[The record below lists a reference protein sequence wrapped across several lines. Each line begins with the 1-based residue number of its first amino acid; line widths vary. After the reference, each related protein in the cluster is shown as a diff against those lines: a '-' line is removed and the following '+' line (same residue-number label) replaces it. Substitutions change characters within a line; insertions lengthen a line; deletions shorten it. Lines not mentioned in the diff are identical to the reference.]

1 MTARKAF
8 IDSNVLLYLLSADTA
23 KADRAEAIV
32 QAGGRISVQ
41 VLNEITNVAR
51 RKLAM
56 SWSEV
61 NEVVRLI
68 QSLCP
73 VEPLTVE
80 THDKG
85 RQIAERYGFSVYD
98 AMIIAAAL
106 LSGCETL
113 YSEDMQ
119 DGMLIEEEGLRVRN
133 PFAAGLSLGAV

>member
-1 MTARKAF
+1 MPDHKAF
-8 IDSNVLLYLLSADTA
+8 IDSNVLLYLLSADA
-23 KADRAEAIV
+23 EKADRAEAIV

-41 VLNEITNVAR
+41 VLNEITSVAR

-56 SWSEV
+56 PWTEV
-61 NEVVRLI
+61 NEVVTLI

-73 VEPLTVE
+73 VEALTLG

-98 AMIIAAAL
+98 AMIVAAAL
-106 LSGCETL
+106 LSDCKIL

-119 DGMLIEEEGLRVRN
+119 DGMLIEQGLRICN
-133 PFAAGLSLGAV
+133 PFAEAPFSGAA

>member
-1 MTARKAF
+1 MTARRAF

-23 KADRAEAIV
+23 KADRAEAVV

-56 SWSEV
+56 PWPEV
-61 NEVVRLI
+61 SEVVRLI

-80 THDKG
+80 THEKG

-106 LSGCETL
+106 LSDCEIL

-119 DGMLIEEEGLRVRN
+119 DGMLIEEGLRVRN
-133 PFAAGLSLGAV
+133 PFAAGLSLGTA